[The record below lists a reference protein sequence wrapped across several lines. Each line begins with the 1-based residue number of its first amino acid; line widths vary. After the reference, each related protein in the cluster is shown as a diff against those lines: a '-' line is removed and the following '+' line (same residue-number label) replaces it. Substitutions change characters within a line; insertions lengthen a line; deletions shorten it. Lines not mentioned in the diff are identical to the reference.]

1 MSRILLVIAA
11 SALMSG
17 CAALGVDTN
26 ADPTA
31 TSASDP
37 QASADLSGS
46 VDRSVSASPKIARP
60 ISAAKTVP
68 SSYAVPSYYVE
79 KGCKAASGNADSGG
93 YDSCVRQEVAAKD
106 KVAKE
111 WKGYTV
117 EALNDCIP
125 ATRDPANSYVELMT
139 CFEMLDWI
147 KDPASI
153 GGVTGTGAMHARN
166 VPAPRPEQAGG
177 SADQASTVE
186 PPATPEH

>member
-1 MSRILLVIAA
+1 MARRAIARQIWSTHSRQASGVRARCKGWDGGGETQEAGGVAMSRILLVIAA

-60 ISAAKTVP
+60 ISTAKTVP

-79 KGCKAASGNADSGG
+79 KGCKAASGTA
-93 YDSCVRQEVAAKD
+93 
-106 KVAKE
+106 
-111 WKGYTV
+111 
-117 EALNDCIP
+117 
-125 ATRDPANSYVELMT
+125 
-139 CFEMLDWI
+139 
-147 KDPASI
+147 
-153 GGVTGTGAMHARN
+153 
-166 VPAPRPEQAGG
+166 
-177 SADQASTVE
+177 
-186 PPATPEH
+186 